1 MSWDNII
8 GLQPEKILLQKA
20 ILSGKIA
27 SAYLF
32 YGSEGIGKRAMAL
45 QFAKSINCEN
55 PIIDKEKSSIDSCNV
70 CQSCKMMNSFTH
82 PNLHIV
88 FSIPSGKSGDTKSDT
103 PLSRL
108 DDKQIA
114 ELQAQI
120 ERISTNPYHRFL
132 LQGAHTIKIDQIREI
147 KKKIALTS
155 ARSGKSFIIIF
166 NAEEMTRESA
176 NAFLKTLEEPNENTH
191 IILVTSQ
198 KDALLDTILSR
209 TQLFFFHTPT
219 IEEIKCGLIEKYNV
233 EPNKA
238 QIIASLSNG
247 SVSASLEQLEKEFV
261 DLRSELV
268 DVLRIAL
275 RKKGYRIE
283 LIDRIDKL
291 IKENDSREII
301 SALMLFEMWFRDA
314 LFYSKSQDIL
324 KIINLDMKEVIQKFV
339 NNINNFDYSEAIKLI
354 EKSINLIK
362 KNVNIQ
368 LILVNLYLG
377 LRTYLHKFY

>member
-1 MSWDNII
+1 MSWEKII
-8 GLQPEKILLQKA
+8 GLEREKILLQKA

-45 QFAKSINCEN
+45 QFAKSINCEK
-55 PIIDKEKSSIDSCNV
+55 PIIDIENSTIDSCNV
-70 CQSCKMMNSFTH
+70 CQSCKMMNSLTH

-120 ERISTNPYHRFL
+120 ERVSTNAYHRFL

-191 IILVTSQ
+191 IILVSSQ

-219 IEEIKCGLIEKYNV
+219 IEEIKFGLIEKYNV
-233 EPNKA
+233 ESNKA
-238 QIIASLSNG
+238 QVIASLSNG
-247 SVSASLEQLEKEFV
+247 SVSASLEQLEKEFI

-268 DVLRIAL
+268 DILRIAL

-324 KIINLDMKEVIQKFV
+324 KIINLDMKEVIEKFV
-339 NNINNFDYSEAIKLI
+339 NNIDNFDYSEAIKLI

>member
-1 MSWDNII
+1 MSWNNLI
-8 GLQPEKILLQKA
+8 GLEREKKLLQKA

-32 YGSEGIGKRAMAL
+32 YGSEGIGKKGMAL
-45 QFAKSINCEN
+45 EFAKSINCEN
-55 PIIDKEKSSIDSCNV
+55 PIIDNANALIDSCEE
-70 CQSCKMMNSFTH
+70 CQSCKMMNNLSH
-82 PNLHIV
+82 PNLHLL
-88 FSIPSGKSGDTKSDT
+88 FSLPSGKNAETKT
-103 PLSRL
+103 ENPLGRL

-114 ELQAQI
+114 ELQSQI
-120 ERISTNPYHRFL
+120 EKISANPYHRFL
-132 LQGAHTIKIDQIREI
+132 LQGAHTIKVDQIRDI

-155 ARSGKSFIIIF
+155 ARKGKSFIIIF

-176 NAFLKTLEEPNENTH
+176 NAFLKTLEEPNENIH
-191 IILVTSQ
+191 IILVTSH

-219 IEEIKCGLIEKYNV
+219 IEEIKHGLIEKFKL
-233 EPNKA
+233 EANKA
-238 QIIASLSNG
+238 QVIAALSNG
-247 SVSASLEQLEKEFV
+247 SVTAALEQLEKEFV

-268 DVLRIAL
+268 DILRIAL
-275 RKKGYRIE
+275 RKKNYRID

-301 SALMLFEMWFRDA
+301 TALLLFEIWFRDA
-314 LFYSKSQDIL
+314 LFYSKSNDIL
-324 KIINLDMKEVIQKFV
+324 KIINLDMKDVIEKFV
-339 NNINNFDYSEAIKLI
+339 ININNFDYSEAIKLI

-377 LRTYLHKFY
+377 LRTHLHKFY